1 MMSLARAGGRSTP
14 SAIALGGVEWSRP
27 PPGRARGWEGRPA
40 KERSRVTYRLKQ
52 GKGQAHG
59 YGQGGGGLEKCPHGS
74 HTHGRR
80 LKITSCSASARMR
93 QTARPLETS
102 SQRTGGAMLMAV
114 LEGRAPNRRPHH
126 AIEVAVT
133 SCRQPRIDETSGPR
147 GDVGKIYVDTISFT
161 HLGNPTPCKQGSS

>member
-14 SAIALGGVEWSRP
+14 SVIALGGVEWSRP

-40 KERSRVTYRLKQ
+40 KERSRGGWRLKQ
-52 GKGQAHG
+52 GKGQANG
-59 YGQGGGGLEKCPHGS
+59 YGQGSGGPENCPHS
-74 HTHGRR
+74 LRSFQAH

-93 QTARPLETS
+93 QTARPRETS

-126 AIEVAVT
+126 AVEVAVT
-133 SCRQPRIDETSGPR
+133 RSAQRR
-147 GDVGKIYVDTISFT
+147 GGVALEQDLGIS
-161 HLGNPTPCKQGSS
+161 PGSLVLQRRKPDYHR

>member
-1 MMSLARAGGRSTP
+1 MRFRRSRRGSTP
-14 SAIALGGVEWSRP
+14 TAIAHTTAEWSRP
-27 PPGRARGWEGRPA
+27 PPGRARGCEGRPA
-40 KERSRVTYRLKQ
+40 KERSRGVFRLKQ
-52 GKGQAHG
+52 GKGQANG
-59 YGQGGGGLEKCPHGS
+59 YGQGSGGPENCPHARF
-74 HTHGRR
+74 THGRR